1 MKKFNNKGFTI
12 VELVIV
18 IAVIA
23 ILAAVLI
30 PTFSGITNRAEE
42 SARLQETRNAM
53 MNYLAQQENGTIAD
67 NTEFYYFEDE
77 LPTVAGNNYTAY
89 KYTYNQGKLTEAN
102 DSVTVVVEVT
112 GVEPNQTITYKI
124 DSAAVGFAAT
134 DNSKVVVKTAAP
146 AN

>member
-1 MKKFNNKGFTI
+1 VKKFNNKGFTI

-77 LPTVAGNNYTAY
+77 LPTVAGNYTAY

-112 GVEPNQTITYKI
+112 GDAPNQTIIYKI